1 MENRKRILIVED
13 DTDLLDI
20 LSIDLQSKGYEVLTA
35 ADGKQAL
42 QSIYSQKLD
51 LVVLDVMIP
60 YMDGYHM
67 AYEVTTKMGEAAPKI
82 LLITGRNVSQE
93 KGVILLSGVHDVLQ
107 KPFAIK
113 DLHEKIKKMVG

>member
-20 LSIDLQSKGYEVLTA
+20 LSIDLQSHGYEVVTA
-35 ADGKQAL
+35 TDGKQAL
-42 QSIYSQKLD
+42 QSIYSQKMD

-82 LLITGRNVSQE
+82 LLITGRNVKQE

-107 KPFAIK
+107 KPFNIK
-113 DLHEKIKKMVG
+113 DLHEKIKQMVG